1 MSSIEI
7 RCSIDKIKAT
17 EIIEKR
23 IANLGLSGNEVAS
36 VIVAADDDAD
46 YGACIKRSKGFTGG
60 RTHSQGGVGK
70 TLPFL
75 LADNSVASDLV
86 FPRPVFEEL
95 LTGSDTSETY
105 MLLDY
110 VVSHEL
116 GHAFDYAARRV
127 LQPTPLSDFGGPI
140 NTLATYWVP
149 LLLSEFAASFV
160 AGRSISA
167 GQYRLI
173 ANNSVACI
181 CSGMAA
187 LGTYK
192 RQVYWIVLVEQAK
205 IAGSS
210 MGSPALSAP
219 EFQRWARI
227 GSEIVAQLDAFV
239 AELKSLYSSYPTWS
253 EANATVLF
261 TSRCQALYDSMQTSY
276 VLKQGEV

>member
-1 MSSIEI
+1 MPLIEV
-7 RCSIDKIKAT
+7 RCNIDKTKVT

-23 IANLGLSGNEVAS
+23 IATLGLSGHEVS
-36 VIVAADDDAD
+36 SIIVAADDDAD

-60 RTHSQGGVGK
+60 KTHSQGGMGK

-75 LADNSVASDLV
+75 LADNSVSSDLV

-105 MLLDY
+105 LLLDY

-127 LQPTPLSDFGGPI
+127 LQPKPLSDFGAPI
-140 NTLATYWVP
+140 STLATYWGQ
-149 LLLSEFAASFV
+149 LLLSEFAASFI

-167 GQYRLI
+167 EQYRLI
-173 ANNSVACI
+173 AHNSVDCI
-181 CSGMAA
+181 STGMAA
-187 LGTYK
+187 LGIYK
-192 RQVYWIVLVEQAK
+192 LQVYWNVLVEQAK

-219 EFQRWARI
+219 EFQRWTRI
-227 GSEIVAQLDAFV
+227 GNEIVAQLEAFAV
-239 AELKSLYSSYPTWS
+239 ELKSLHSSYPTWS
-253 EANATVLF
+253 ETNATDLL
-261 TSRCQALYDSMQTSY
+261 TSRCQALYDSMKAS
-276 VLKQGEV
+276 